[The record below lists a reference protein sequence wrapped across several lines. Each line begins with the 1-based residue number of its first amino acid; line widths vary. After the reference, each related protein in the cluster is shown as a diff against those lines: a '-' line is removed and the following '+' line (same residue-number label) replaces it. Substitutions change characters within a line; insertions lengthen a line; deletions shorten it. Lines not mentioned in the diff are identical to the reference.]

1 MPVIS
6 KKNNYY
12 IKTKKIKEGVK
23 KIFFNIFTIK
33 YKVLLKTVESV
44 SIKNDGVVML
54 VGIPGIG

>member
-1 MPVIS
+1 MLI
-6 KKNNYY
+6 Y
-12 IKTKKIKEGVK
+12 
-23 KIFFNIFTIK
+23 IFTIK